1 MNSHTSLKINF
12 SFRNQWIVIAALGLL
27 LFSCSIL
34 KPHKSQPKQS
44 WVGTWSTAPQL
55 VEPGNMPPAPGLTNN
70 TLRQV
75 VRVSLGGDSLRV
87 KFSNEYS
94 QSPVTINA
102 VQIAVSKGGSN
113 IDASTIT
120 ALKFN
125 GSPTVTM
132 NPGTAITSDPVAFHL
147 TPRMDVAITIY
158 FGHTSQ
164 TVTGHP
170 GSRTTSYILPGNKV
184 SLIDFTGSVTTDHWY
199 VINGIDV
206 KAPENL
212 AAIAIIGNS
221 ITDGRGSETN
231 QQNRWPD
238 ILSER
243 LLKNPSTQHIGV
255 LNMGIGGN
263 CVLKNCLGPSAISRF
278 ERDILNQKG
287 VRWAVVFE
295 GVNDIGGASDS
306 NVAQVASDLIEAYKK
321 MIVLAHVKSIKVMGG
336 TIMPF
341 KNHSYYTPARD
352 QARNTVNEWIRNSGA
367 FDGVIDFDKTMQDP
381 LNPSTM
387 LPSIQ
392 SDYLHPN
399 AAGHRMMGE
408 SVDLE
413 LFK

>member
-1 MNSHTSLKINF
+1 MLNPITLKTSLSYRIAI
-12 SFRNQWIVIAALGLL
+12 SVITVTCLL
-27 LFSCSIL
+27 MISCSIL
-34 KPHKSQPKQS
+34 KPHKTYPKEK

-55 VEPGNMPPAPGLTNN
+55 VEPGNMPPAPGLANN

-75 VRVSLGGDSLRV
+75 VRVSLGGDTLRM
-87 KFSNEYS
+87 KFTSEYS
-94 QSPVTINA
+94 QSPVTISA

-113 IDASTIT
+113 IDATTVT

-132 NPGTAITSDPVAFHL
+132 APGTAITSDPVAFHL
-147 TPRMDVAITIY
+147 TPRMDVAISIF
-158 FGHTSQ
+158 FGQTSQ

-170 GSRTTSYILPGNKV
+170 GSRTTSYLLSGNTISSV
-184 SLIDFTGSVTTDHWY
+184 DFAGSVNTDHWY

-206 KAPENL
+206 KAPENA

-231 QQNRWPD
+231 KQNRWPD

-243 LLKNPSTQHIGV
+243 LLKNPSTQHISV

-287 VRWAVVFE
+287 VQWAVVFE
-295 GVNDIGGASDS
+295 GVNDLGGASES
-306 NVAQVASDLIEAYKK
+306 TAPKVATDLIEAYKQ
-321 MIVLAHVKSIKVMGG
+321 MITLAHTKNIKVIGA

-352 QARNTVNEWIRNSGA
+352 QARIRVNEWIRNSGS
-367 FDGVIDFDKTMQDP
+367 FDGVIDFDQAMQDP
-381 LNPSTM
+381 LDNTSL
-387 LPSIQ
+387 LPSVQ

-399 AAGHRMMGE
+399 VAGHRMMGE
-408 SVDLE
+408 SVDLN